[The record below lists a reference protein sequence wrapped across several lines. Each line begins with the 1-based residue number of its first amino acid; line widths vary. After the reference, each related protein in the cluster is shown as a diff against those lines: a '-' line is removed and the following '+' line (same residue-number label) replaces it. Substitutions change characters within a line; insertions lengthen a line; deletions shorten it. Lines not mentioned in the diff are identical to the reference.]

1 MKARLFVSKS
11 GKEAFFGDIHFANEP
26 KEGGP
31 FLFDSSHG
39 LCLTRD
45 AHNVKK
51 EGRDITF
58 DSPAGVAYRLE
69 LETSS

>member
-1 MKARLFVSKS
+1 MEIFTLPMNPRKVA
-11 GKEAFFGDIHFANEP
+11 
-26 KEGGP
+26 P
-31 FLFDSSHG
+31 FYSTASHG